1 MITFTRLCSNS
12 CCAEILYRRWSLTAF
27 SAFDVFHDNIVEASV
42 TTSLNNIV
50 EQHRSLCSLVRCPS
64 QHSKYFKFHT
74 SAHACIILYVII
86 IILIIIS
93 HYYCACYHVNMFT
106 MRINKYT
113 FLTKHILTDFLIIFL
128 TINPNQPC
136 QLSLWEETGEPGE
149 NPRLSAVLTNSSHVR
164 SHVQYWARTHDLS
177 GGRTQPPQTRDAP
190 ELGFLLVLFRPELV
204 KKLFGWNFLLPS
216 MYSTK

>member
-149 NPRLSAVLTNSSHVR
+149 NPRLSAASV
-164 SHVQYWARTHDLS
+164 WRTLPTCDQMFDTRLEPTTS
-177 GGRTQPPQTRDAP
+177 VVGGRHLDDWATVSLPP
-190 ELGFLLVLFRPELV
+190 
-204 KKLFGWNFLLPS
+204 S
-216 MYSTK
+216 S